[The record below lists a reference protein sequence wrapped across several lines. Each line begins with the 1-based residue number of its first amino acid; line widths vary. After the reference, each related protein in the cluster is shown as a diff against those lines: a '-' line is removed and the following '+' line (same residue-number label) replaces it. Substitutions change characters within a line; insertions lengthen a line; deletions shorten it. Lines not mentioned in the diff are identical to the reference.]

1 MRKCVLCGNEYEYC
15 PNCTKDRNKP
25 TWYKLFDCENCHGIF
40 NALND
45 YNFNLITKEDAQN
58 ILDKYDLSINL
69 NDHFR
74 NEIHEVMSEP
84 AEIKVKKS
92 KQVKKIEEVEEVKEE
107 LQVEIEPEVEI

>member
-25 TWYKLFDCENCHGIF
+25 TWYKLFDGENCHGIF

-45 YNFNLITKEDAQN
+45 YNFNLATKEDTQK
-58 ILDKYDLSINL
+58 ILSKYDLSMSF

-74 NEIHEVMSEP
+74 NEINEVMTGSE
-84 AEIKVKKS
+84 EIKVKKT
-92 KQVKKIEEVEEVKEE
+92 KQSKKIEEVEEIKEE
-107 LQVEIEPEVEI
+107 LQAEIEPEVEI